1 MRSWYPP
8 SWSEQAREMCD
19 KQVDYI
25 DAGMT
30 TIDNAFYLFS
40 ISYRAPIIRL
50 RAAKRFARLLKQ
62 GKVKENY
69 ASAEKR
75 KEILESYLEL
85 NGIFNWKGKWS
96 NEETAND

>member
-1 MRSWYPP
+1 MKSWYPQ
-8 SWSEQAREMCD
+8 SWSEQARKMCD
-19 KQVDYI
+19 KQVAYVNV
-25 DAGMT
+25 GMT

-96 NEETAND
+96 NEETTND